1 MCDRLHRVLS
11 ICSHLLTLSD
21 LSKSMW
27 QTALRVLSIFSYLL
41 TQSVTCSLTDQIV
54 LRVSSVYS
62 PLLTLSDLSRSFWQA
77 ALKVLSICSHLLTL
91 ICQGMC
97 DRLHQVLSICSHL
110 ICQGACD
117 RLQWEEFCQLCSHV
131 LTLSDLSR
139 SVWQIVLRV
148 SSICSHL
155 LTLSNLSRSVW
166 QTALTVL
173 LRWAD
178 IGQACP
184 HGSQLHTQH
193 YHYDEYNWAK
203 TVHN

>member
-110 ICQGACD
+110 LTLICQGMCD
-117 RLQWEEFCQLCSHV
+117 RLHQV
-131 LTLSDLSR
+131 L
-139 SVWQIVLRV
+139 
-148 SSICSHL
+148 SICSHL
-155 LTLSNLSRSVW
+155 LTLSVLSRSMW
-166 QTALTVL
+166 QTAVRRVLSVMFSSVNTVWFVKERVTDCVESL
-173 LRWAD
+173 INLFSSVNT
-178 IGQACP
+178 I
-184 HGSQLHTQH
+184 
-193 YHYDEYNWAK
+193 
-203 TVHN
+203 

>member
-1 MCDRLHRVLS
+1 MCDRLYRVLS

-110 ICQGACD
+110 
-117 RLQWEEFCQLCSHV
+117 
-131 LTLSDLSR
+131 LTLSVLSR
-139 SVWQIVLRV
+139 SM
-148 SSICSHL
+148 
-155 LTLSNLSRSVW
+155 W
-166 QTALTVL
+166 QTAVRRVLSVMFSSVNTVWFVKERVTDCVESL
-173 LRWAD
+173 INLFSSVNT
-178 IGQACP
+178 I
-184 HGSQLHTQH
+184 
-193 YHYDEYNWAK
+193 
-203 TVHN
+203 